1 MQILSAATNAP
12 AGRCPPERCA
22 RAVLDGLPPVMWFLR
37 KTMRAHRAAGLSVP
51 QFRTLVLL
59 DRYPTASL
67 SCVAE
72 HLGASPPT
80 ASRMVGGL
88 VKQGLI
94 VRKECAEDRR
104 QVALLLTERGRSV
117 LNKSRAGTQEQI
129 AKELAHLSDG
139 GRESIERSMRL
150 LGRIFEK
157 ERGDETVG
165 KRKRKA

>member
-1 MQILSAATNAP
+1 MQLLSEASNRG
-12 AGRCPPERCA
+12 GRCPAGQCA
-22 RAVLDGLPPVMWFLR
+22 RAMLEGLPPVLWFLR

-72 HLGASPPT
+72 NLGASAPT

-94 VRKECAEDRR
+94 VRKDCAEDRR
-104 QVALLLTERGRSV
+104 QLAL
-117 LNKSRAGTQEQI
+117 
-129 AKELAHLSDG
+129 
-139 GRESIERSMRL
+139 
-150 LGRIFEK
+150 
-157 ERGDETVG
+157 
-165 KRKRKA
+165 